1 MLAVKVAKQ
10 NYIATPEVLV
20 LLEEFRKMVNDGI
33 RIGLVENVT
42 SLFALTKKT
51 YHQLVRYDVSTCYR
65 LTAIGKATGILK
77 NYRKTLRK
85 HPNAKKPYASKIM
98 LTDCYAF
105 RIAEGKLRLP
115 TKSRYYQ
122 YIPLNHHVLKSI
134 LGHTVRSVTLTAST
148 VSIAFSRETAVTK
161 PTGLIGID
169 RNLDNVTTAD
179 TNSNIK
185 RYDLSKVTRIK
196 TAYRTVKSHFKRNDV
211 RIRTRIFRKY
221 GRLQS
226 NRVNQRL
233 HLVSK
238 QVVSEAKAN
247 SQGIVMENLKGIRK
261 LYRKGNGQGTNYRS
275 RLNSW
280 SFYELQ
286 RQIEYK
292 AKWEGI
298 PVFYVHPHGTSSHC
312 AVCESKILES
322 TSREVYCPNCKTLVD
337 RDVNAAKNILAR
349 ALRFKAVGLARNEAV
364 RGNPE
369 QVILRAEASK
379 LIHYTKVNRT
389 TIRL

>member
-1 MLAVKVAKQ
+1 MNHFDDVLAVKVAKQ
-10 NYIATPEVLV
+10 NYIATPEILI
-20 LLEEFRKMVNDGI
+20 LLEEFRKMVNDCI
-33 RIGLVENVT
+33 RIGLAENVT
-42 SLFALTKKT
+42 SLFTMTKKA
-51 YHQLVRYDVSTCYR
+51 YHQLARYDAPTCYR
-65 LTAIGKATGILK
+65 LTAMSKATGILR

-85 HPNAKKPYASKIM
+85 HPKAKKPYASKIM

-105 RIAEGKLRLP
+105 KIIDGKLRLP
-115 TKSRYYQ
+115 TKKRCYK
-122 YIPLNHHVLKSI
+122 YIPLNCHVLESI
-134 LGHTVRSVTLTAST
+134 SGYIVRSVTLTAST
-148 VSIAFSRETAVTK
+148 VSIAFSKETVAME

-169 RNLDNVTTAD
+169 RNVDNVTIATD
-179 TNSNIK
+179 KGEVK
-185 RYDLSKVTRIK
+185 RFDLSEASRIK
-196 TAYRTVKSHFKRNDV
+196 VAYRMVMSHFRRNDV
-211 RIRTRIFRKY
+211 RIKTRIFRKY
-221 GRLQS
+221 GRTQQ

-233 HLVSK
+233 HLVSQK
-238 QVVSEAKAN
+238 IVFEAKVN
-247 SQGIVMENLKGIRK
+247 NQGIIMEDLKGIRK

-298 PVFYVHPHGTSSHC
+298 PVFFVHPHGTSSHC
-312 AVCESKILES
+312 AVCGSKILES
-322 TSREVYCPNCKTLVD
+322 TNREVYCPSCKTLVD

-349 ALRFKAVGLARNEAV
+349 ALRFEAVGLARNEAV

-379 LIHYTKVNRT
+379 LTHS
-389 TIRL
+389 

>member
-1 MLAVKVAKQ
+1 
-10 NYIATPEVLV
+10 
-20 LLEEFRKMVNDGI
+20 
-33 RIGLVENVT
+33 
-42 SLFALTKKT
+42 
-51 YHQLVRYDVSTCYR
+51 
-65 LTAIGKATGILK
+65 
-77 NYRKTLRK
+77 
-85 HPNAKKPYASKIM
+85 M

-105 RIAEGKLRLP
+105 RIIEGKLRLTIRP
-115 TKSRYYQ
+115 KHYE
-122 YIPLNHHVLKSI
+122 YIPLNNYVLGSI
-134 LGHTVRSVTLTAST
+134 SGYTVRSVTLTAST
-148 VSIAFSRETAVTK
+148 VSMAFSKEAAVTE

-179 TNSNIK
+179 TNGNIK
-185 RYDLSKVTRIK
+185 RFDLSEASRIK
-196 TAYRTVKSHFKRNDV
+196 ATYRMVKSHFKRNDV

-221 GRLQS
+221 GRKQR

-238 QVVSEAKAN
+238 QIVTDAKAN
-247 SQGIVMENLKGIRK
+247 DQSIVMENLKGIRK
-261 LYRKGNGQGTNYRS
+261 LYRKGNGQGTEYRS

-298 PVFYVHPHGTSSHC
+298 PVFFVHPHGTSSHC

-322 TSREVYCPNCKTLVD
+322 TNREVYCPNCKTLVD

-349 ALRFKAVGLARNEAV
+349 VLRFEAVGLARNEALK
-364 RGNPE
+364 GNPE
-369 QVILRAEASK
+369 MVILRAEASK
-379 LIHYTKVNRT
+379 LIHLTKS
-389 TIRL
+389 